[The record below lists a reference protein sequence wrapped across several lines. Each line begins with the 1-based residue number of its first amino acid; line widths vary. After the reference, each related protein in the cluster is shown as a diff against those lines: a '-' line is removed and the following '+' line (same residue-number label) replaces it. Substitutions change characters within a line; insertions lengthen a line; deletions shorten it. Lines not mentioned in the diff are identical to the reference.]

1 VSIRPAIF
9 YTIAF
14 FILLPIYFWDRPS
27 LKPVALSAQ
36 QESLLKLSDITGVEL
51 DRGSETLKFERADNA
66 KQFQVVAP
74 AGKFIPQDLMEALT
88 QLLLTQKQVEVVSE
102 NSKDLAQFGLDQ
114 PQSVM
119 LIQSPGHPE
128 PIKITFGA
136 ENPTHTA
143 IYAQVAG
150 KPEVFL
156 LGKNIEY
163 YGTLMFQWVE
173 GKQGKNA

>member
-1 VSIRPAIF
+1 VNVRPAIF

-14 FILLPIYFWDRPS
+14 FVLLPIYFWDRPS
-27 LKPVALSAQ
+27 LKPVALSQ
-36 QESLLKLSDITGVEL
+36 QEESLLKLSDITGVEL
-51 DRGSETLKFERADNA
+51 DRGSETLKFERAGGG
-66 KQFQVVAP
+66 KQFQVVTP

-88 QLLLTQKQVEVVSE
+88 QLLLTQKQVEVVAE
-102 NSKDLAQFGLDQ
+102 NSTDLKQFGLDQ
-114 PQSVM
+114 PQGVM
-119 LIQSPGHPE
+119 IIQSPGHPE
-128 PIKITFGA
+128 PIKISFGA

-143 IYAQVAG
+143 IYAQVEG
-150 KPEVFL
+150 KPQVFL

>member
-1 VSIRPAIF
+1 VSVRPAIF

-27 LKPVALSAQ
+27 LKPVTLSEQ
-36 QESLLKLSDITGVEL
+36 QENLLKLSDITGVEM
-51 DRGSETLKFERADNA
+51 DRGSETLKFERTGGS
-66 KQFQVVAP
+66 KQFQVVTP

-88 QLLLTQKQVEVVSE
+88 SLLLTQKQVEVVSE
-102 NSKDLAQFGLDQ
+102 NSKDVAQFGLDQ
-114 PQSVM
+114 PTSVM
-119 LIQSPGHPE
+119 LIQAPGHPE

-150 KPEVFL
+150 KPQVFL

>member
-1 VSIRPAIF
+1 VNVRPAIF

-27 LKPVALSAQ
+27 LKPVALSSQ
-36 QESLLKLSDITGVEL
+36 EESLLKLNDITSVEM
-51 DRGSETLKFERADNA
+51 DRGNESLKFERAGGG
-66 KQFQVVAP
+66 KQYQVVAP

-88 QLLLTQKQVEVVSE
+88 QLLLTQKQVEVVAQ
-102 NSKDLAQFGLDQ
+102 NSQDLKQFGLDQ
-114 PQSVM
+114 PESVM
-119 LIQSPGHPE
+119 TIQAPGHTE

-150 KPEVFL
+150 KPQVFL

>member
-1 VSIRPAIF
+1 VNVRPALF

-14 FILLPIYFWDRPS
+14 FVLLPIYFWDRPS
-27 LKPVALSAQ
+27 LKPVALSEQ
-36 QESLLKLSDITGVEL
+36 QESLLKLNDITGVEL
-51 DRGSETLKFERADNA
+51 DRGNETLKFERTNNTR
-66 KQFQVVAP
+66 QFQVVAP

-88 QLLLTQKQVEVVSE
+88 QLLLTQKQVEVVAE
-102 NSKDLAQFGLDQ
+102 NSQDLKQFGLDQ
-114 PQSVM
+114 PESVM
-119 LIQSPGHPE
+119 LIQSSGHPE

-143 IYAQVAG
+143 IYAQVTG
-150 KPEVFL
+150 KPQIFL

>member
-1 VSIRPAIF
+1 MSIRPAIF

-27 LKPVALSAQ
+27 LKPVALSEQ
-36 QESLLKLSDITGVEL
+36 QESLLKLNDITGVEL
-51 DRGSETLKFERADNA
+51 DRGNETLKFERADNSRP
-66 KQFQVVAP
+66 FQVVAP
-74 AGKFIPQDLMEALT
+74 QGKFIPQDLMEALT

-102 NSKDLAQFGLDQ
+102 NSKDLGQFGLEQ
-114 PQSVM
+114 PETVM
-119 LIQSPGHPE
+119 LIQSSGHPQ

-143 IYAQVAG
+143 IYAQVEG
-150 KPEVFL
+150 KPQVFL